1 MRVPMSW
8 LREYVDVDASTEEIA
23 ARLAISTCEVER
35 IIVQGVADE
44 DGNLGLFRVGRVLE
58 AGKHPNADRLQLCR
72 VDVGEG
78 DPRQIVCGAWNFGEG
93 ATVAVALPGAVLPD
107 GTELAEVKLRGE
119 TSSGM
124 ILSER
129 ELDLGADHSGIL
141 VLEEGPEPG
150 TPLADVLP
158 LSEQVLEIE
167 TTPNRPDLL
176 SIYGVAREVAAI
188 YGVAREVAAIFGGD
202 LRPMPGTE
210 PDRVADEPVDIRI
223 EDLERCPRYVG
234 RTFRDVRIGP
244 SPTWLK
250 ARLIAAGMR
259 PISNVVDVTNYVM
272 LALGSP
278 LHAFDQSKLAE
289 GRIVV
294 RRAHPDEEIRT
305 LDGTVRTLTT
315 EDLVIADAERPVA
328 IAGVMGGEDSE
339 VTEETTDVLLEAANF
354 EPSGIQRTS
363 ERLGLRSEASGR
375 WEKGVDPH
383 LAEDAARLCS
393 QLFAELARAGW
404 TGESDVSAELPQPA
418 VIHLRPERA
427 SALLG
432 LEVAPDEQRQILE
445 ALGFEVS
452 GDWNVTVPTW
462 RAGDV
467 TREVDLI
474 EEVGR
479 MKLDE
484 VPFTLPVRREMY
496 GRLTPW
502 QQQRRVVEDVLVG
515 LGFFEV
521 YAPSLVADDP
531 DPGAYRIPQPQ
542 SQDMAVLRTTL
553 LPSLIQ
559 VARHNLDVGNERIAL
574 FEIAHVYRPS
584 DGELPDERVHVAGL
598 AQAPYAR
605 TKGAVEE
612 ILAAGR
618 AVGTFTRGE
627 HPLLHPGQ
635 TATTTGGILGGLR
648 PGLLEGEWSAFE
660 LDLGAL
666 DVEPDWTYEDV
677 ITYPPVKQDLAFAVP
692 DEVLATDL
700 VEAARAAV
708 PELRSMEPFD
718 VYRGDQVGEGRKSIA
733 FRVEFRSPERTL
745 TDQEAGAL
753 RERIVAALREHFGAE
768 LRA

>member
-1 MRVPMSW
+1 MRVPISW
-8 LREYVDVDASTEEIA
+8 LREYVEVDASTEEIA
-23 ARLAISTCEVER
+23 ARLGISTCEVER
-35 IIVQGVADE
+35 IIVQGVAE
-44 DGNLGLFRVGRVLE
+44 ANGNLGLFRVGRVVE

-78 DPRQIVCGAWNFGEG
+78 EPRQIVCGAWNFGAG

-107 GTELAEVKLRGE
+107 GQALAEVKLRGE
-119 TSSGM
+119 TSAGM

-129 ELDLGADHSGIL
+129 ELDLGSDHSGIL
-141 VLEEGPEPG
+141 VLEDGPEPG
-150 TPLADVLP
+150 TPLADVLQ

-176 SIYGVAREVAAI
+176 SIYGI
-188 YGVAREVAAIFGGD
+188 AREVAAIFGGE
-202 LRPMPGTE
+202 LHSMPGTDPE
-210 PDRVADEPVDIRI
+210 RAGDEPVDIRI

-234 RTFRDVRIGP
+234 RTFRGVRIGP

-259 PISNVVDVTNYVM
+259 PISNVVDATNYAM

-294 RRAHPDEEIRT
+294 RRAQPDEEIRT
-305 LDGTVRTLTT
+305 LDGTVRTLTP

-328 IAGVMGGEDSE
+328 IAGIMGGEDSE
-339 VTEETTDVLLEAANF
+339 VTEETTTVLLEAANF

-375 WEKGVDPH
+375 WEKGIDPH
-383 LAEDAARLCS
+383 LAADAARLCS
-393 QLFAELARAGW
+393 QLFAELADAGW
-404 TGESDVSAELPQPA
+404 TGEVDVHAELPERPVA
-418 VIHLRPERA
+418 RLRPERA
-427 SALLG
+427 STLLG
-432 LEVAPDEQRQILE
+432 LEIEPDEQRRVLE

-452 GDWNVTVPTW
+452 DDWEATVPTW
-462 RAGDV
+462 RARDV

-484 VPFTLPVRREMY
+484 VPFTLPARRVMY
-496 GRLTPW
+496 GRLSPL
-502 QQQRRVVEDVLVG
+502 QQHRRAVEDVLVG
-515 LGFFEV
+515 LGYFEV
-521 YAPSLVADDP
+521 YTPSLVAQDP
-531 DPGAYRIPQPQ
+531 SPNAYRIPQPQ
-542 SQDMAVLRTTL
+542 SQDMAVLRTTV

-559 VARHNLDVGNERIAL
+559 VALHNLHVGNEGIAI
-574 FEIAHVYRPS
+574 FEIAHVYLPS

-598 AQAPYAR
+598 AQAPYKR
-605 TKGAVEE
+605 VKGAVEQL
-612 ILAAGR
+612 LAAGR
-618 AVGTFTRGE
+618 AAGSFERGE

-660 LDLGAL
+660 LDLAAL
-666 DVEPDWTYEDV
+666 EPSTGWTYEDV
-677 ITYPPVKQDLAFAVP
+677 ITYPPLKQDLAFAVP
-692 DEVLATDL
+692 DDVLATDL
-700 VEAARAAV
+700 VDAAREAV

-718 VYRGDQVGEGRKSIA
+718 VYRGEQVGEGRKSIA

-745 TDQEAGAL
+745 TDEEAGGL
-753 RERIVAALREHFGAE
+753 REKIVAALGERFGAE

>member
-1 MRVPMSW
+1 LRVPVSW
-8 LREYVDVDASTEEIA
+8 LREYVDVSASTEEIA

-44 DGNLGLFRVGRVLE
+44 DGNLGLFRVGRVVE

-78 DPRQIVCGAWNFGEG
+78 EPRQIVCGAWNFGEG

-107 GTELAEVKLRGE
+107 GQALAEVKLRGE
-119 TSSGM
+119 SSSGM

-129 ELDLGADHSGIL
+129 ELDLGSDHSGIL
-141 VLEEGPEPG
+141 VLEDGPEPG

-176 SIYGVAREVAAI
+176 SIYGL
-188 YGVAREVAAIFGGD
+188 AREVAAIFRAE
-202 LRPMPGTE
+202 LRPMPGADPE
-210 PDRVADEPVDIRI
+210 RVADEPVDIRI

-234 RTFRDVRIGP
+234 RTFRDVRIAA

-250 ARLIAAGMR
+250 ARLTAAGMR
-259 PISNVVDVTNYVM
+259 PISNVVDATNYAM

-294 RRAHPDEEIRT
+294 RRAHADEEIRT
-305 LDGTVRTLTT
+305 LDGTLRTLTP
-315 EDLVIADAERPVA
+315 EDLVIADAARPVA

-339 VTEETTDVLLEAANF
+339 VTDETTVVLLEAANF

-383 LAEDAARLCS
+383 LAGDAARLCS
-393 QLFAELARAGW
+393 QLFAELAGAGW
-404 TGESDVSAELPQPA
+404 TGESDVSAKLPERA
-418 VIHLRPERA
+418 VVHLRPERT
-427 SALLG
+427 SELLG
-432 LEVAPDEQRQILE
+432 LEVEPDEQRRTLE
-445 ALGFEVS
+445 ALGFELS
-452 GDWNVTVPTW
+452 GDWNFIVPTW
-462 RAGDV
+462 RARDV
-467 TREVDLI
+467 TREVDLV

-484 VPFTLPVRREMY
+484 VPFTLPARREMY
-496 GRLTPW
+496 GRLSPW
-502 QQQRRVVEDVLVG
+502 QQHRRAVEDVLVG
-515 LGFFEV
+515 LGYFEV
-521 YAPSLVADDP
+521 YTPSLVAEDP
-531 DPGAYRIPQPQ
+531 DPNAYRIPQPQ

-559 VARHNLDVGNERIAL
+559 VARHNLDVGIDGIAV

-584 DGELPDERVHVAGL
+584 DEELPDERVHVAGL
-598 AQAPYAR
+598 AQAPFAR
-605 TKGAVEE
+605 SKGAVEE

-618 AVGTFTRGE
+618 ATGAFARGE

-648 PGLLEGEWSAFE
+648 PGQLEGDWSAFE

-666 DVEPDWTYEDV
+666 DPGAGWTYEDV
-677 ITYPPVKQDLAFAVP
+677 ITYPPLKQDLAFAVP

-733 FRVEFRSPERTL
+733 FRVQFRSPERTL
-745 TDQEAGAL
+745 PDEEAAGL
-753 RERIVAALREHFGAE
+753 REKIVAALRERFGAE

>member
-1 MRVPMSW
+1 V
-8 LREYVDVDASTEEIA
+8 
-23 ARLAISTCEVER
+23 
-35 IIVQGVADE
+35 
-44 DGNLGLFRVGRVLE
+44 E

-78 DPRQIVCGAWNFGEG
+78 EPRQIVCGAWNFGEG

-107 GTELAEVKLRGE
+107 GQALAEVKLRGE
-119 TSSGM
+119 SSSGM

-129 ELDLGADHSGIL
+129 ELDLGSDHSGIL
-141 VLEEGPEPG
+141 VLEDGPEPG

-176 SIYGVAREVAAI
+176 SIYGL
-188 YGVAREVAAIFGGD
+188 AREVAAIFGGD

-210 PDRVADEPVDIRI
+210 PDRVAEEPVDIRI

-234 RTFRDVRIGP
+234 RTFRDVRIGA
-244 SPTWLK
+244 SPIWLK

-259 PISNVVDVTNYVM
+259 PISNVVDATNYAM

-278 LHAFDQSKLAE
+278 LHAFDQSKLVE

-294 RRAHPDEEIRT
+294 RRAHADEEIRT
-305 LDGTVRTLTT
+305 LDGTLRTLTQ

-339 VTEETTDVLLEAANF
+339 VTEETRTVLLEAANF

-393 QLFAELARAGW
+393 QLFVELADAGW
-404 TGESDVSAELPQPA
+404 VGESDVSAELPEPA
-418 VIHLRPERA
+418 VIHLRPGRTSE
-427 SALLG
+427 LLG
-432 LEVAPDEQRQILE
+432 LEVEADEQRQILE
-445 ALGFEVS
+445 RLGFEVS
-452 GDWNVTVPTW
+452 GDLNVTVPTW
-462 RAGDV
+462 RARDV

-474 EEVGR
+474 EEIGR
-479 MKLDE
+479 MKLDK
-484 VPFTLPVRREMY
+484 VSFTLPARREMY
-496 GRLTPW
+496 GRLSPW
-502 QQQRRVVEDVLVG
+502 HQHRRAVEDVLVG
-515 LGFFEV
+515 LGYFEV
-521 YAPSLVADDP
+521 YTPSLVDEDP
-531 DPGAYRIPQPQ
+531 DPNAYRIPQPQ
-542 SQDMAVLRTTL
+542 SQDLAVLRTTL
-553 LPSLIQ
+553 LPSLIE
-559 VARHNLDVGNERIAL
+559 VARHNLDVGNEGIAV

-584 DGELPDERVHVAGL
+584 EGELPDERVHVAGL

-605 TKGAVEE
+605 AKGAVEE
-612 ILAAGR
+612 LLAAGR
-618 AVGTFTRGE
+618 AVGTYTRAE

-648 PGLLEGEWSAFE
+648 HGHLEGEWSAFE

-666 DVEPDWTYEDV
+666 EPATGWTYEDV
-677 ITYPPVKQDLAFAVP
+677 ITYPPLKQDLAFAVP
-692 DEVLATDL
+692 EEVLATDL
-700 VEAARAAV
+700 VDAARAAV

-718 VYRGDQVGEGRKSIA
+718 VYRGEQVGEGRKSIA
-733 FRVEFRSPERTL
+733 FRAEFRSPDRTL
-745 TDQEAGAL
+745 TDEEAARL
-753 RERIVAALREHFGAE
+753 REEIVAALKERFDAE